1 MRYFLFFIGFLLSAI
16 SGVDAKILPKID
28 TPENR
33 QILQKVEQA
42 YNKIQTIQ
50 ANFTQFNSK
59 TKNDLQTGVLYL
71 SKPGKLR
78 LLYEKGSP
86 LEFYAYN
93 GYLIYHDKEAK
104 EVSYFELSQT
114 PVELILRSQLHFQD
128 PDFTVIDIVQHLDE
142 YHVKA
147 IKTDAPDLGSL
158 TLVIDA
164 ETLALKK
171 WIVKDMQ
178 KVESTVSLYKTQ
190 FNKPLAKEL
199 FYFKNPY
206 KKKKIPIL

>member
-1 MRYFLFFIGFLLSAI
+1 MFKYIICFCGILLFSAQAPCILSA
-16 SGVDAKILPKID
+16 KID

-50 ANFTQFNSK
+50 AKFTQFNSK
-59 TKNDLQTGVLYL
+59 IKNDLQTGTLYL
-71 SKPGKLR
+71 AKPGKLR
-78 LLYEKGSP
+78 LVYEKGSP

-128 PDFTVIDIVQHLDE
+128 PDFTVTDIQHHLDE

-147 IKTDAPDLGSL
+147 IKTEAPELGSL

-164 ETLALKK
+164 DTLNLKK
-171 WIVKDMQ
+171 WIVIDMQ
-178 KVESTVSLYKTQ
+178 KIQSTVSLYDTH
-190 FNKPLAKEL
+190 FNQPLKNNL

-206 KKKKIPIL
+206 QKKGSK

>member
-16 SGVDAKILPKID
+16 SGANAKILPKID

-78 LLYEKGSP
+78 LVYEKGSP

-147 IKTDAPDLGSL
+147 VKTDAPDLGSL

-206 KKKKIPIL
+206 AKKG

>member
-206 KKKKIPIL
+206 KKKG

>member
-1 MRYFLFFIGFLLSAI
+1 M
-16 SGVDAKILPKID
+16 
-28 TPENR
+28 
-33 QILQKVEQA
+33 
-42 YNKIQTIQ
+42 
-50 ANFTQFNSK
+50 
-59 TKNDLQTGVLYL
+59 
-71 SKPGKLR
+71 
-78 LLYEKGSP
+78 
-86 LEFYAYN
+86 
-93 GYLIYHDKEAK
+93 
-104 EVSYFELSQT
+104 
-114 PVELILRSQLHFQD
+114 ELILRSQLHFQD
-128 PDFTVIDIVQHLDE
+128 PDFTVIDIVHHLDE

-147 IKTDAPDLGSL
+147 VKTDAPDLGSL

-206 KKKKIPIL
+206 AKKG